1 MLCYSEI
8 MQRCC
13 FGVAARTI
21 AFSASNAA
29 IGICDSTAQPPL
41 LLRVPRQSFR
51 LVRVF
56 SNFSDASDSRSQV
69 RYVLKCAYHG
79 REGRKKEGRKKG
91 IGVNVLIGKRKED
104 VEVEEVKEG
113 RVTAEDYCREWLRV
127 DRGQC
132 ARRGVHTIRCLDLAR
147 RRVDEAAKHGVG
159 SRRAPSRRR
168 CCPSVLFNTSHLSIS
183 HYPLFTFY

>member
-1 MLCYSEI
+1 M
-8 MQRCC
+8 
-13 FGVAARTI
+13 
-21 AFSASNAA
+21 
-29 IGICDSTAQPPL
+29 
-41 LLRVPRQSFR
+41 
-51 LVRVF
+51 
-56 SNFSDASDSRSQV
+56 
-69 RYVLKCAYHG
+69 
-79 REGRKKEGRKKG
+79 
-91 IGVNVLIGKRKED
+91 LIGKRKED

-113 RVTAEDYCREWLRV
+113 RVTAEDYCRQWLRV

-183 HYPLFTFY
+183 HYPLFTLTKSAMARRSNNIRTSLSLLSATPRFSTLFHTIYLSIPHSHYPLFTFY

>member
-1 MLCYSEI
+1 ME
-8 MQRCC
+8 R
-13 FGVAARTI
+13 
-21 AFSASNAA
+21 
-29 IGICDSTAQPPL
+29 
-41 LLRVPRQSFR
+41 
-51 LVRVF
+51 
-56 SNFSDASDSRSQV
+56 
-69 RYVLKCAYHG
+69 
-79 REGRKKEGRKKG
+79 KEGRKDGKEG
-91 IGVNVLIGKRKED
+91 RKEGRKDIGVNVLIGKRKED

-113 RVTAEDYCREWLRV
+113 RGAAEDQCRQRLRL
-127 DRGQC
+127 DRGRC

>member
-1 MLCYSEI
+1 MAVRKSGIYYS
-8 MQRCC
+8 
-13 FGVAARTI
+13 
-21 AFSASNAA
+21 
-29 IGICDSTAQPPL
+29 
-41 LLRVPRQSFR
+41 
-51 LVRVF
+51 
-56 SNFSDASDSRSQV
+56 
-69 RYVLKCAYHG
+69 VLITRG
-79 REGRKKEGRKKG
+79 KEGRKKG

-113 RVTAEDYCREWLRV
+113 RVTAEDYCRQWLRV

-168 CCPSVLFNTSHLSIS
+168 CCPSVLFNTSHLSIP
-183 HYPLFTFY
+183 HYPLFTLLLNPRWPVG

>member
-1 MLCYSEI
+1 MAVRKSGIYYS
-8 MQRCC
+8 
-13 FGVAARTI
+13 
-21 AFSASNAA
+21 
-29 IGICDSTAQPPL
+29 
-41 LLRVPRQSFR
+41 
-51 LVRVF
+51 
-56 SNFSDASDSRSQV
+56 
-69 RYVLKCAYHG
+69 VLITRG
-79 REGRKKEGRKKG
+79 KEGRKKG

-113 RVTAEDYCREWLRV
+113 RVTAEDYCRQWLRV

-183 HYPLFTFY
+183 HYPLSTFY

>member
-1 MLCYSEI
+1 MAVRKSGIYYS
-8 MQRCC
+8 
-13 FGVAARTI
+13 
-21 AFSASNAA
+21 
-29 IGICDSTAQPPL
+29 
-41 LLRVPRQSFR
+41 
-51 LVRVF
+51 
-56 SNFSDASDSRSQV
+56 
-69 RYVLKCAYHG
+69 VLITRG
-79 REGRKKEGRKKG
+79 KEGRKKG

-113 RVTAEDYCREWLRV
+113 RVAAEDYCRQRLRV

-168 CCPSVLFNTSHLSIS
+168 CCPSVLFNTSHLSIP

>member
-1 MLCYSEI
+1 MDT
-8 MQRCC
+8 RP
-13 FGVAARTI
+13 T
-21 AFSASNAA
+21 AF
-29 IGICDSTAQPPL
+29 D
-41 LLRVPRQSFR
+41 
-51 LVRVF
+51 
-56 SNFSDASDSRSQV
+56 RSHQV
-69 RYVLKCAYHG
+69 RHITQRAYHE
-79 REGRKKEGRKKG
+79 REGRKEGQEEG

-113 RVTAEDYCREWLRV
+113 RVAAEDYCRQRLRV

-183 HYPLFTFY
+183 HNPLFTFY

>member
-1 MLCYSEI
+1 MPSSKQCRRL
-8 MQRCC
+8 
-13 FGVAARTI
+13 
-21 AFSASNAA
+21 
-29 IGICDSTAQPPL
+29 
-41 LLRVPRQSFR
+41 VPRRPLSVAMGLPATFGEILSEEKSPSR
-51 LVRVF
+51 AKPARSTKVF
-56 SNFSDASDSRSQV
+56 THLFTRPTPSSRSQV
-69 RYVLKCAYHG
+69 RHVLQRAYHE
-79 REGRKKEGRKKG
+79 REGRKEGRKE
-91 IGVNVLIGKRKED
+91 GVNVLIGKRKED

-113 RVTAEDYCREWLRV
+113 RVTAEDYCRQWLRV

-183 HYPLFTFY
+183 HSTFHFY

>member
-1 MLCYSEI
+1 M
-8 MQRCC
+8 
-13 FGVAARTI
+13 
-21 AFSASNAA
+21 
-29 IGICDSTAQPPL
+29 
-41 LLRVPRQSFR
+41 
-51 LVRVF
+51 
-56 SNFSDASDSRSQV
+56 
-69 RYVLKCAYHG
+69 
-79 REGRKKEGRKKG
+79 
-91 IGVNVLIGKRKED
+91 LIGKRKED

-113 RVTAEDYCREWLRV
+113 RVAAEDYCRWGVRV

-168 CCPSVLFNTSHLSIS
+168 CCPSVLFNTSHLSIPHYPLFTFTKSAMARRSNNIRTSLSLLSATPRFSTLFHTIHPSIPHS

>member
-1 MLCYSEI
+1 M
-8 MQRCC
+8 
-13 FGVAARTI
+13 
-21 AFSASNAA
+21 
-29 IGICDSTAQPPL
+29 
-41 LLRVPRQSFR
+41 
-51 LVRVF
+51 
-56 SNFSDASDSRSQV
+56 
-69 RYVLKCAYHG
+69 
-79 REGRKKEGRKKG
+79 
-91 IGVNVLIGKRKED
+91 LIGKRKED

-113 RVTAEDYCREWLRV
+113 RVTAEDYCRQWLRV

-183 HYPLFTFY
+183 HYPLFTFTESAMVRRSNNNIRTSLSLLSAPRFSTLFHTIYLSIPHSHYPLFTFY

>member
-1 MLCYSEI
+1 MNERMHGNLAVCAQNPSHMYRARS
-8 MQRCC
+8 
-13 FGVAARTI
+13 AARYF
-21 AFSASNAA
+21 A
-29 IGICDSTAQPPL
+29 
-41 LLRVPRQSFR
+41 
-51 LVRVF
+51 
-56 SNFSDASDSRSQV
+56 V
-69 RYVLKCAYHG
+69 RYRYRPCLS
-79 REGRKKEGRKKG
+79 REGGRKG

-113 RVTAEDYCREWLRV
+113 RVAAEDYCRRGVRV

-168 CCPSVLFNTSHLSIS
+168 CCPSVLFNTSHLSIP

>member
-1 MLCYSEI
+1 MYYS
-8 MQRCC
+8 
-13 FGVAARTI
+13 
-21 AFSASNAA
+21 
-29 IGICDSTAQPPL
+29 
-41 LLRVPRQSFR
+41 
-51 LVRVF
+51 
-56 SNFSDASDSRSQV
+56 
-69 RYVLKCAYHG
+69 VLITRG
-79 REGRKKEGRKKG
+79 KEGRKKG

-113 RVTAEDYCREWLRV
+113 RVTAEDYCRQWLRV

-183 HYPLFTFY
+183 HYPLFTLLLNPRWPVVVIISAPGFHYCPPLHVSVLYPHYPPFDSALALSTFHFLLNPRWPVG